1 MSRFIAS
8 ENYVSR
14 KARTTCNLPLASE
27 SYVSRFIAVSGLIK
41 KGLNSLIILGAWA
54 IWNHRNKCVFDGWNS
69 NITLILSWAKE
80 EMHRWDIVGAKC
92 ISYLA
97 VPPP

>member
-1 MSRFIAS
+1 MAAS
-8 ENYVSR
+8 SFLGWWE
-14 KARTTCNLPLASE
+14 KAAG
-27 SYVSRFIAVSGLIK
+27 AVRGLIK

-54 IWNHRNKCVFDGWNS
+54 IWNHRNRCVFDGWNS

-80 EMHRWDIVGAKC
+80 EMHRWEITGAKG

-97 VPPP
+97 APLAES